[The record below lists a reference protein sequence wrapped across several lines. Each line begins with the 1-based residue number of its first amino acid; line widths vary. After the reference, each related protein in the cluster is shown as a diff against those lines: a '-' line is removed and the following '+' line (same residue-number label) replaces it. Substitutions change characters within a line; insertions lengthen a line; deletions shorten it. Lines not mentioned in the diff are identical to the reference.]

1 MARRINNYSI
11 NEIRLQQSLKSKK
24 SQQSNSNFNDILQ
37 SNIKGLSKSEVKFS
51 KHANERLA
59 ERNIKLTNTDI
70 KKVSEAIDIA
80 KSKGINNSLIVTEG
94 AIYIANVSSRTV
106 ITAMQSMK
114 GKVFTNVDGV
124 VNI

>member
-1 MARRINNYSI
+1 MSRKITNFSI

-24 SQQSNSNFNDILQ
+24 APQSNNNFNDILQ
-37 SNIKGLSKSEVKFS
+37 SNINNLRKSEVKFS

-59 ERNIKLTNTDI
+59 ERNITLTGNDL
-70 KKVSEAIDIA
+70 KKVSQAIDIA
-80 KSKGINNSLIVTEG
+80 KRKGINNSLIVTDE
-94 AIYIANVSSRTV
+94 AIYIANTSSRTV